1 VPWKRLGGPT
11 PASPRVKSDMCGICG
26 VITAH
31 GENPVTE
38 AALRGMCQLL
48 RHRGP
53 DDEGYYC
60 ESPAWLAIR
69 RLSIID
75 LAEGRQPMTNEDGTI
90 WLVFNGEIY
99 NFRELREVLEQ
110 RGHRF
115 VTHSDSEVIVH
126 AYEEYGDA
134 FTGHFNGMFAL
145 AIWDRPRRR
154 LLLARDRL
162 GIKPLYYWTGRDQL
176 VFGSELKA
184 VLAFP
189 DVECAVDPVAL
200 DQYLALEYVPTPRS
214 IVAGV
219 QKLPAGHQL
228 VYLDGQV
235 TLHSYWDVSATPQT
249 MDQAG
254 CAEQL
259 VDLIQDAVRLQL
271 VSDVPLGA
279 FLSGGIDSSTI
290 VAFMSRLSPLPVQT
304 FSIGFGDATYNEL
317 PEARAVAAHF
327 GTRHTEAVLE
337 PDIVGLA
344 SDLVWH
350 LDEPFADF
358 SVFPTYLVSRLAR
371 QSVKV
376 VLSGDGGDELF
387 AGYDTY
393 VAQGYDRFYG
403 RLPAILRQR
412 TLPALLAS
420 VPPASAK
427 KGLINKAKRFVEGG
441 ALRPELGHTRWML
454 FMSAEDR
461 RALYRPEWRSAM
473 ADKAAE
479 RFLEGWYQQ
488 APELDPLGQQQYVDI
503 KTYLVDDILT
513 KVDRMS
519 MAASLEARVPLLD
532 HRVVEFALA
541 LPAQFKLHQ
550 GVTKVILRRAMQG
563 ILPDAVLRKPK
574 QGFSIPMKHWLRGPL
589 RVMMSDLLSGDC
601 IRGRGYFEAKTV
613 SRWVDE
619 HLQGRA
625 NHSHRL
631 WALMMFEL
639 WQRHVT
645 AQKGLRV

>member
-1 VPWKRLGGPT
+1 
-11 PASPRVKSDMCGICG
+11 MCGICG
-26 VITAH
+26 VVTAH
-31 GENPVTE
+31 GEQAITE
-38 AALRGMCQLL
+38 AVLRGMCQLL

-53 DDEGYYC
+53 DDEGYFC
-60 ESPAWLAIR
+60 EAPAWLAVR

-75 LAEGRQPMTNEDGTI
+75 LAEGRQPMTNEAGTI
-90 WLVFNGEIY
+90 RLVFNGEIY
-99 NFRELREVLEQ
+99 NFRELRKALEQ
-110 RGHRF
+110 RGHLF
-115 VTHSDSEVIVH
+115 VTQSDSEVIVH

-134 FTGHFNGMFAL
+134 FTSYLNGMFAL
-145 AIWDRPRRR
+145 AIWDKPRRR

-184 VLAFP
+184 VVAFP
-189 DVECAVDPVAL
+189 GVEWTVDPIAL

-228 VYLDGQV
+228 VYCEGQV
-235 TLHSYWDVSATPQT
+235 TLHAYWEISAKSQD
-249 MDQAG
+249 MNQAD
-254 CAEQL
+254 CAEKL
-259 VDLIQDAVRLQL
+259 AGLIEDAVRLQL

-279 FLSGGIDSSTI
+279 LLSGGIDSSTV
-290 VAFMSRLSPLPVQT
+290 VAFMSRLSPVPVQT
-304 FSIGFGDATYNEL
+304 FSIGFDEASYNEL
-317 PEARAVAAHF
+317 ADARAVAVHF

-344 SDLVWH
+344 DELIGH

-371 QSVKV
+371 QTVKV

-393 VAQGYDRFYG
+393 VAQGYDRYYS
-403 RLPAILRQR
+403 RLPATLRQR
-412 TLPALLAS
+412 TLPALMAS
-420 VPPASAK
+420 VPPSPAK

-441 ALRPELGHTRWML
+441 ALRPELRHARWML
-454 FMSAEDR
+454 FMSVAER
-461 RALYRPEWRSAM
+461 RDLYQHEWRFAT
-473 ADKAAE
+473 ADKPAE
-479 RFLEGWYQQ
+479 HLLEEWYQQ
-488 APELDPLGQQQYVDI
+488 TPALDSLGQQQYVDI
-503 KTYLVDDILT
+503 KTYLVDNILT

-532 HRVVEFALA
+532 HRVVEFALT
-541 LPAQFKLHQ
+541 LPSHLKLHQ
-550 GVTKVILRRAMQG
+550 GMTKVILRRAMQG

-574 QGFSIPMKHWLRGPL
+574 QGFSIPMKQWLRGPL
-589 RVMMSDLLSGDC
+589 REMMADLLSGEC
-601 IRGRGYFEAKTV
+601 VRARGYFEYRTV

-619 HLQGRA
+619 HVQGRV

-645 AQKGLRV
+645 VRQESRV